1 MDTLTIFGPSTTSLL
16 RPFVNSDDRSKS
28 PLGILFEAH
37 GLCGGTVDTSVFD
50 GLLSNACSKP
60 VAKSPIRKPSTRKKS
75 KGSRRGPRKTRR
87 KG

>member
-1 MDTLTIFGPSTTSLL
+1 MDSLTIFGPSTTSLL

-37 GLCGGTVDTSVFD
+37 GLCGGTVDASVFD

-60 VAKSPIRKPSTRKKS
+60 ATKLSIRKSSTRKKS
-75 KGSRRGPRKTRR
+75 KGGRRGPRKTRR